1 MMTSDVESPDDTPS
15 FKHRLRSGID
25 RAAELTGF
33 MRLLE
38 RRMRRGLTILMYHR
52 VLPLED
58 CRDYPL
64 ASLVIPQNSFDAQ
77 VEWLA
82 SHCEVLP
89 VAEAMDELANGRSAH
104 RPLLAISFDDGYWD
118 NHALA
123 APILEKHGVRGTF
136 YVTSDFVNS
145 GQPLWFDRAAFVWDR
160 LSREDRAE
168 LLASVRRETSATTA
182 DGPSPTGQTWTD
194 SLKALPGAR
203 RMKFVERAE
212 AAARGTFDAALCR
225 PMTPEQVIELARG
238 GHEIGSHSV
247 THPILPLLNDA
258 DLDHELRQSAAQLE
272 AWTGKPVTGLCYPNG
287 DSDARVE
294 AAVRAAGYR
303 YAGFRDG
310 GMNLR
315 TTNPVS
321 LTRIA
326 ITMQRTVVRGDE
338 HDAAGFRAEV
348 CRFRELLRR

>member
-1 MMTSDVESPDDTPS
+1 MTSAVESPGLART

-25 RAAELTGF
+25 RVAELTGL
-33 MRLLE
+33 MRLME

-89 VAEAMDELANGRSAH
+89 VVEAMDELANGRPAS

-136 YVTSDFVNS
+136 YVTSDFVKS
-145 GQPLWFDRAAFVWDR
+145 GQALWFDRAAFVWDR
-160 LSREDRAE
+160 LSREDQVE
-168 LLASVRRETSATTA
+168 LLRSVRRESSAATA
-182 DGPSPTGQTWTD
+182 DGQPPTGQAWTD

-203 RMKFVERAE
+203 RMEFVERAQ
-212 AAARGTFDAALCR
+212 AVASGTFDATLCR
-225 PMTPEQVIELARG
+225 PMTPEQVIELDRG

-258 DLDHELRQSAAQLE
+258 DLDHELRQSAAQLAE
-272 AWTGKPVTGLCYPNG
+272 WTHKPVSGLCYPNG

-310 GMNLR
+310 GMNQR
-315 TTNPVS
+315 DTNPIN

-326 ITMQRTVVRGDE
+326 ITMQRTVVRDDE
-338 HDAAGFRAEV
+338 HDSAGFRAEV